1 MREIKF
7 RAWDKKAKRWIHH
20 EESGLLFL
28 NFEITGGGI
37 FHLHDETS
45 ESGRD
50 SYDFMQYTGLKD
62 KHGVEIYEG
71 DVISAY
77 GTRDKVYWGG
87 IGWEPFEGSMLD
99 AHDSVGYEIIGN
111 IYENPELVDK

>member
-1 MREIKF
+1 MREMKF
-7 RAWDKKAKRWIHH
+7 RCWDSDNNRWMD
-20 EESGLLFL
+20 EEGNAIRAVFTLENKTYLKW
-28 NFEITGGGI
+28 T
-37 FHLHDETS
+37 
-45 ESGRD
+45 
-50 SYDFMQYTGLKD
+50 QWTGLKD
-62 KHGVEIYEG
+62 KNGVEIYEG